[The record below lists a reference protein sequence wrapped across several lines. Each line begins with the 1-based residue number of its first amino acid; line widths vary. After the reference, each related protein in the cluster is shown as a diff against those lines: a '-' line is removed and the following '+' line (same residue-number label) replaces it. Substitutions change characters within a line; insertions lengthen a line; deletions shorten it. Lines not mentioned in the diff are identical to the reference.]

1 MAAEYVLT
9 QFRADRRL
17 SAPAPRP
24 WHLADIDFDALDT
37 AKVAHDRMLFQ
48 IVALASFIE
57 TGSDVYANN
66 LITYFDDDAEVA
78 HWLDA
83 SWKPEELQHGRA
95 LRAYVERAWPSFDWD
110 TSFAAF
116 FADYSRTCTVP
127 ELEPARAL
135 ELAARCVVEMG
146 TSTLYRALTRY
157 ATEPVLK
164 DLAARIYV
172 DEVRH
177 YKHFYRYFRKY
188 QRRER
193 HGRWRIART
202 MLKRLGETRTGD
214 GYCAYRHIWRAARD
228 NTQAPLAES
237 YATFRAEMARL
248 ARRCAAPEQP
258 IEMLLRPL
266 ELPPAAVRGAK
277 RFGGALYR
285 WWLGS

>member
-135 ELAARCVVEMG
+135 ELAAR
-146 TSTLYRALTRY
+146 
-157 ATEPVLK
+157 
-164 DLAARIYV
+164 IYV

>member
-9 QFRADRRL
+9 QFAADRQGFT
-17 SAPAPRP
+17 PAQRR
-24 WHLADIDFDALDT
+24 WQLADIDFNALDA
-37 AKVAHDRMLFQ
+37 AKVAHDRTLFQ

-57 TGSDVYANN
+57 TGSDVYASN
-66 LITYFDDDAEVA
+66 LVAYFVDDAEVA

-95 LRAYVERAWPSFDWD
+95 LRAYVQRAWPSFDWD
-110 TSFAAF
+110 ASFAAF

-127 ELEPARAL
+127 DLEPARAL

-146 TSTLYRALTRY
+146 TSTLYRALMCY

-164 DLAARIYV
+164 GLAARIYA

-177 YKHFYRYFRKY
+177 YKHFYRYFRRY

-202 MLKRLGETRTGD
+202 MLRRLGETRTDD
-214 GYCAYRHIWRAARD
+214 GYCAYRHIWRAAHD
-228 NTQAPLAES
+228 VKAPLAES
-237 YATFRAEMARL
+237 YAIFRADMARL

-266 ELPPAAVRGAK
+266 QLPPAAVRGAK
-277 RFGGALYR
+277 RFGGTLYR
-285 WWLGS
+285 WWLRA